1 MRRAL
6 ITGASG
12 FAGEHLAR
20 AFARAGYAVTA
31 QGFTKAPTLPSYEG
45 AGASPHRA
53 VSVDLTHPG
62 ATRAMLTSERPEVV
76 VHCAALTDV
85 LACERD
91 PKRAEQSIAYA
102 AETLAE
108 PIRAHLPDCRVVAL
122 STDLVFDGENPP
134 YSDASPARPLSVYGR
149 AKHEAEGALL
159 DRLGPHAVALRA
171 ALLYGPPAT
180 HKASFLGWMSSALR
194 EGKPLELFTDEHRT
208 PLYVGDLAAACL
220 ALCAPDEA
228 SPARNATG
236 ALVAGGADTLSRF
249 EMGQR
254 LAEVLGVANPNLVAR
269 SLRESTYGAPR
280 PANVALDS
288 TRLWSLVG
296 HRPLGFTEG
305 VRASVR

>member
-12 FAGEHLAR
+12 FAGEHLAH

-45 AGASPHRA
+45 AGASPHRE
-53 VSVDLTHPG
+53 VRENLTEPRD
-62 ATRAMLTSERPEVV
+62 ADKLLRSERLDVV

-85 LACERD
+85 LACEQH
-91 PKRAEQSIAYA
+91 PLGAEMSIRYATQS
-102 AETLAE
+102 LAE
-108 PIRAHLPDCRVVAL
+108 AVAKYAPACRVVSI
-122 STDLVFDGENPP
+122 STDLVYGGEEGP
-134 YSDASPARPLSVYGR
+134 YREGALAKPLSVYAREKLR
-149 AKHEAEGALL
+149 AEKILHRVLPETS
-159 DRLGPHAVALRA
+159 VVLRA

-180 HKASFLGWMSSALR
+180 HKASFLGWMATALR
-194 EGKPLELFTDEHRT
+194 AGKPLELFTDERRT

-228 SPARNATG
+228 LLARNATG
-236 ALVAGGADTLSRF
+236 TFHAGGPETLTRF

-254 LAEVLGVANPNLVAR
+254 LADVLGVANPNLVAR